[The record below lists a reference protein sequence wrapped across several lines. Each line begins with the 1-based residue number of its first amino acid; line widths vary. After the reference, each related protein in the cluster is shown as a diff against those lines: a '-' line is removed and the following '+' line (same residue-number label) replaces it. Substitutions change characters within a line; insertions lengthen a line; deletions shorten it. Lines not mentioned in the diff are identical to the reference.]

1 MFGDG
6 GSKMVKKAAAFAERA
21 HRGAVRKGTAIPYIT
36 HPLEAAVI
44 VASITEDQ
52 ELIAA
57 ALLHDVMEDAGVSRE
72 KLKAEFG
79 SRVADLVASETE
91 DKTKSWKE
99 RKSDT
104 LEHLKSASREEKIV
118 VLGDKLSNV
127 RCTARD
133 YFLFGEKIWDRF
145 NEKRKEQHGWYYLG
159 VAERLAEL
167 KDLPPYQEYVRLC
180 QMVFG
185 KMGANES

>member
-72 KLKAEFG
+72 KLKAEF
-79 SRVADLVASETE
+79 
-91 DKTKSWKE
+91 
-99 RKSDT
+99 
-104 LEHLKSASREEKIV
+104 
-118 VLGDKLSNV
+118 
-127 RCTARD
+127 
-133 YFLFGEKIWDRF
+133 
-145 NEKRKEQHGWYYLG
+145 
-159 VAERLAEL
+159 
-167 KDLPPYQEYVRLC
+167 
-180 QMVFG
+180 
-185 KMGANES
+185 